1 MLFNIIYTDNIFTS
15 FLVFCNS
22 LDLFK
27 IIVHPSPSLRLDWCI
42 YSKILKIISS
52 TLV

>member
-1 MLFNIIYTDNIFTS
+1 MLFNIIYIDNIFTS

-27 IIVHPSPSLRLDWCI
+27 IIINPFPSPMLD
-42 YSKILKIISS
+42 
-52 TLV
+52 